1 MNNSI
6 RFSIKKAFKYYLDA
20 FFYLFLIKLLLEKMK
35 KLALLFIV
43 VLLTSI
49 SYGQKREKVKGSKIV
64 TIEKKEIGNFENLE
78 IEDNLEILLIKSD
91 KCSLEIEADDN
102 LHSEININTNGNTLR
117 LTTLKDVGGFKK
129 FLVKVFY
136 NNDFKLLLAKHET
149 IITATSDV
157 ELDNFTIKSFD
168 YSKIF
173 MNGKIKTFT
182 IMQNDK
188 SKSELNLKAEMV
200 TIELSKNAQLKALI
214 ASNQLKADLYQK
226 SSAVVEGDVIDLKL
240 RLDNSSEFTGM
251 NLISKSAELIAE
263 ANTTTKINVV
273 TNATIEASGKSE
285 IQFYGDAKIELKK
298 FTENTVIMKKTLK

>member
-1 MNNSI
+1 M
-6 RFSIKKAFKYYLDA
+6 
-20 FFYLFLIKLLLEKMK
+20 KLLLEKMK
-35 KLALLFIV
+35 KIALLFIV

-117 LTTLKDVGGFKK
+117 LTTSKDVGGFKK

-188 SKSELNLKAEMV
+188 SKSELNLKAETV

>member
-1 MNNSI
+1 
-6 RFSIKKAFKYYLDA
+6 
-20 FFYLFLIKLLLEKMK
+20 MK
-35 KLALLFIV
+35 KLALLFIAI
-43 VLLTSI
+43 LITGF
-49 SYGQKREKVKGSKIV
+49 SYGQKREKVKGSKNV

-78 IEDNLEILLIKSD
+78 IEDNIDILLIKSD

-102 LHSEININTNGNTLR
+102 LHSEININSNGNTLR
-117 LTTLKDVGGFKK
+117 LTTSKDVGGFKK

-136 NNDFKLLLAKHET
+136 NNDFKLLLAKHESVV
-149 IITATSDV
+149 TATSEIV
-157 ELDNFTIKSFD
+157 LDNFTIKTFD
-168 YSKIF
+168 YSKIY
-173 MNGKIKTFT
+173 MNGSIKTFT

-188 SKSELNLKAEMV
+188 SKSELNLKSEMA

-214 ASNQLKADLYQK
+214 ASTQLKADLYQK
-226 SSAVVEGDVIDLKL
+226 STAVIEGDVSELKL
-240 RLDNSSEFTGM
+240 RVDNSSEFIGM
-251 NLISKSAELIAE
+251 NLITKNAELIAE

>member
-1 MNNSI
+1 
-6 RFSIKKAFKYYLDA
+6 
-20 FFYLFLIKLLLEKMK
+20 MK
-35 KLALLFIV
+35 KLALLFIAI
-43 VLLTSI
+43 LITGF
-49 SYGQKREKVKGSKIV
+49 SYGQKREKVKGSKNV

-78 IEDNLEILLIKSD
+78 IEDNIDILLIKSD

-102 LHSEININTNGNTLR
+102 LHSEININSNGNTLR
-117 LTTLKDVGGFKK
+117 LTTSKDVGGFKK

-136 NNDFKLLLAKHET
+136 NNDFKLLLAKHESVV
-149 IITATSDV
+149 TATSEIV
-157 ELDNFTIKSFD
+157 LDNFTIKTFD
-168 YSKIF
+168 YSKIY
-173 MNGKIKTFT
+173 MNGSVKTFT

-188 SKSELNLKAEMV
+188 SKSELNLKSEMA

-214 ASNQLKADLYQK
+214 ASTQLKADLYQK
-226 SSAVVEGDVIDLKL
+226 SSAVIEGDVSELKL
-240 RLDNSSEFTGM
+240 RVDNNSEFIGM
-251 NLISKSAELIAE
+251 NLITKNAELIAE

>member
-1 MNNSI
+1 M
-6 RFSIKKAFKYYLDA
+6 
-20 FFYLFLIKLLLEKMK
+20 KLLLEKMK
-35 KLALLFIV
+35 KIALLFIV

-102 LHSEININTNGNTLR
+102 LHSEIIINSNGSTLR
-117 LTTLKDVGGFKK
+117 LTTSKDVGGFKK

-168 YSKIF
+168 YSKIL

-188 SKSELNLKAEMV
+188 SKSELNLKAETV

>member
-1 MNNSI
+1 MLF
-6 RFSIKKAFKYYLDA
+6 FSIFDKNYYQR
-20 FFYLFLIKLLLEKMK
+20 KMK
-35 KLALLFIV
+35 KLALLFLA
-43 VLLTSI
+43 VLITGF
-49 SYGQKREKVKGSKIV
+49 SYAQKREKIKGSKNV

-78 IEDNLEILLIKSD
+78 VEDNLDILLIKSD

-102 LHSEININTNGNTLR
+102 LHSEININSNGNTLR
-117 LTTLKDVGGFKK
+117 LTTSKDISGFKK

-136 NNDFKLLLAKHET
+136 NNDFKLLLAKHES
-149 IITATSDV
+149 IITATTDI

-173 MNGKIKTFT
+173 VNAKVKTFT

-188 SKSELNLKAEMV
+188 SKSELNLKNEST

-214 ASNQLKADLYQK
+214 ASNQLKVDLYQK
-226 SSAVVEGDVIDLKL
+226 ATAVVEGDVNELKL
-240 RLDNSSEFTGM
+240 RVDNSSEFTGM
-251 NLISKSAELIAE
+251 NLISKTAELIAE
-263 ANTTTKINVV
+263 ANTTTKLNVV
-273 TNATIEASGKSE
+273 TSASIEASGKSE

>member
-1 MNNSI
+1 M
-6 RFSIKKAFKYYLDA
+6 
-20 FFYLFLIKLLLEKMK
+20 KLLLEKMK
-35 KLALLFIV
+35 KIALLFIV

-102 LHSEININTNGNTLR
+102 LHSEIIINSNGSTLR
-117 LTTLKDVGGFKK
+117 LKTSKDVGGFKK

-188 SKSELNLKAEMV
+188 SKSELNLKAETV

>member
-1 MNNSI
+1 M
-6 RFSIKKAFKYYLDA
+6 
-20 FFYLFLIKLLLEKMK
+20 KLLLEKMK
-35 KLALLFIV
+35 KIALLFIV

-102 LHSEININTNGNTLR
+102 LHSEIIINSNGSTLR
-117 LTTLKDVGGFKK
+117 LTTSKDVGGFKK

-188 SKSELNLKAEMV
+188 SKSELNLKAETV

>member
-1 MNNSI
+1 
-6 RFSIKKAFKYYLDA
+6 
-20 FFYLFLIKLLLEKMK
+20 MK
-35 KLALLFIV
+35 KLALLFIAI
-43 VLLTSI
+43 LITGF
-49 SYGQKREKVKGSKIV
+49 SYGQKREKVKGSKNV

-78 IEDNLEILLIKSD
+78 IEDNIDILLIKSD

-102 LHSEININTNGNTLR
+102 LHSEININSNGNTLR
-117 LTTLKDVGGFKK
+117 LTTSKDVGGFKK

-136 NNDFKLLLAKHET
+136 NNDFKLLLAKHESVV
-149 IITATSDV
+149 TATSEIV
-157 ELDNFTIKSFD
+157 LDNFTIKTFD
-168 YSKIF
+168 YSKIY
-173 MNGKIKTFT
+173 MNGSVKTFT

-188 SKSELNLKAEMV
+188 SKSELNLKSEMA

-214 ASNQLKADLYQK
+214 ASTQLKVDLYQK
-226 SSAVVEGDVIDLKL
+226 SSAVIEGDVYELKL
-240 RLDNSSEFTGM
+240 RVDNSSEFIGM
-251 NLISKSAELIAE
+251 NLITKNAELIAE

>member
-1 MNNSI
+1 M
-6 RFSIKKAFKYYLDA
+6 KK
-20 FFYLFLIKLLLEKMK
+20 ITLLLI
-35 KLALLFIV
+35 AIIV
-43 VLLTSI
+43 TGF
-49 SYGQKREKVKGSKIV
+49 SYGQKREKVKGSKNV

-78 IEDNLEILLIKSD
+78 IEDNIDIILIKSD

-102 LHSEININTNGNTLR
+102 LHSEININSNGNTLR

-129 FLVKVFY
+129 FVVKVFY
-136 NNDFKLLLAKHET
+136 NNDFKLLLAKHESVV
-149 IITATSDV
+149 TATSEIV
-157 ELDNFTIKSFD
+157 LDNFTVKTFD
-168 YSKIF
+168 YSKIY
-173 MNGKIKTFT
+173 MNGSVKTFT

-188 SKSELNLKAEMV
+188 SKSELNLKSEIA

-214 ASNQLKADLYQK
+214 ASNQLKVDLYQK
-226 SSAVVEGDVIDLKL
+226 SNAIIEGDVSELKL
-240 RLDNSSEFTGM
+240 RVDNSSEFIGK
-251 NLISKSAELIAE
+251 NLISKTAELIAE

>member
-1 MNNSI
+1 
-6 RFSIKKAFKYYLDA
+6 
-20 FFYLFLIKLLLEKMK
+20 MK

-43 VLLTSI
+43 ILITGFSF
-49 SYGQKREKVKGSKIV
+49 GQKREKVKGSKNV

-78 IEDNLEILLIKSD
+78 IEDNIDILLIKSD

-102 LHSEININTNGNTLR
+102 LHSEININSNGNTLR
-117 LTTLKDVGGFKK
+117 LTTSKDVGGFKK

-136 NNDFKLLLAKHET
+136 NNDFKLLLAKHESVV
-149 IITATSDV
+149 TATSEIV
-157 ELDNFTIKSFD
+157 LDNFTIKTFD
-168 YSKIF
+168 YSKVY
-173 MNGKIKTFT
+173 MNGSVKTFT

-188 SKSELNLKAEMV
+188 SKSELNLKSEMA

-214 ASNQLKADLYQK
+214 ASTQLKVDLYQK
-226 SSAVVEGDVIDLKL
+226 SSAVIEGDVSELKL
-240 RLDNSSEFTGM
+240 RVDNSSEFIGM
-251 NLISKSAELIAE
+251 NLITKNAELIAE

>member
-1 MNNSI
+1 
-6 RFSIKKAFKYYLDA
+6 
-20 FFYLFLIKLLLEKMK
+20 MK
-35 KLALLFIV
+35 KLALLIIA
-43 VLLTSI
+43 VLITGF
-49 SYGQKREKVKGSKIV
+49 SYSQKREKVKGSKNV

-78 IEDNLEILLIKSD
+78 IEDNIEILLIKGD

-102 LHSEININTNGNTLR
+102 LHNEININSNGNTLR
-117 LTTLKDVGGFKK
+117 LTTSKEVGGFKK

-136 NNDFKLLLAKHET
+136 NNDFKLLLTKHESV
-149 IITATSDV
+149 ITATTEV

-173 MNGKIKTFT
+173 MNAKIKTFT

-188 SKSELNLKAEMV
+188 SKSELNLKSEIA

-214 ASNQLKADLYQK
+214 AATQLKADLYQK
-226 SSAVVEGDVIDLKL
+226 STAIVEGDVVELKL

-251 NLISKSAELIAE
+251 NLIYKTAELIAE
-263 ANTTTKINVV
+263 ANTTSKINVV

>member
-1 MNNSI
+1 
-6 RFSIKKAFKYYLDA
+6 
-20 FFYLFLIKLLLEKMK
+20 MK
-35 KLALLFIV
+35 KLALLFIA
-43 VLLTSI
+43 VLITGL
-49 SYGQKREKVKGSKIV
+49 SYGQKREKIKGSKNV

-78 IEDNLEILLIKSD
+78 IEDNIDILLIKSD

-102 LHSEININTNGNTLR
+102 LHSEININSNGNTLR
-117 LTTLKDVGGFKK
+117 LTTSKDVGGFKK

-136 NNDFKLLLAKHET
+136 NNDFKLLLAKHESVV
-149 IITATSDV
+149 TATSEIV
-157 ELDNFTIKSFD
+157 LDNFTIKTFD
-168 YSKIF
+168 YSKVY
-173 MNGKIKTFT
+173 MNGSVKTFT

-188 SKSELNLKAEMV
+188 SKSELNLKSEMA

-214 ASNQLKADLYQK
+214 ASTQLKVDLYQK
-226 SSAVVEGDVIDLKL
+226 SSAVIEGDVSELKL
-240 RLDNSSEFTGM
+240 RVDNSSEFIGM
-251 NLISKSAELIAE
+251 NLITKNAELIAE

>member
-1 MNNSI
+1 M
-6 RFSIKKAFKYYLDA
+6 
-20 FFYLFLIKLLLEKMK
+20 KLLLEKMK

-43 VLLTSI
+43 VFLTSI

>member
-1 MNNSI
+1 
-6 RFSIKKAFKYYLDA
+6 
-20 FFYLFLIKLLLEKMK
+20 MK
-35 KLALLFIV
+35 KLALLFIA
-43 VLLTSI
+43 VLITGF
-49 SYGQKREKVKGSKIV
+49 SYGQKREKVKGSKNV

-78 IEDNLEILLIKSD
+78 IEDNIEILLIKGD

-102 LHSEININTNGNTLR
+102 LHNEININSNGNTLR
-117 LTTLKDVGGFKK
+117 LTTLKEVGGFKK

-136 NNDFKLLLAKHET
+136 NNDFKLLLTKHES
-149 IITATSDV
+149 IITATTEV

-173 MNGKIKTFT
+173 MNAKIKTFT

-188 SKSELNLKAEMV
+188 SKSELNLKSEMA

-214 ASNQLKADLYQK
+214 AATQLKADLYQK
-226 SSAVVEGDVIDLKL
+226 STAVIEGDVVELKL

-251 NLISKSAELIAE
+251 NLISKTAELIAE
-263 ANTTTKINVV
+263 ANCTTKINVV

>member
-1 MNNSI
+1 
-6 RFSIKKAFKYYLDA
+6 
-20 FFYLFLIKLLLEKMK
+20 MK
-35 KLALLFIV
+35 KLALLFIAI
-43 VLLTSI
+43 LITGF
-49 SYGQKREKVKGSKIV
+49 SYGQKREKVKGSKNV

-78 IEDNLEILLIKSD
+78 IEDNIDILLIKSD

-102 LHSEININTNGNTLR
+102 LHSEININSNGNSLR
-117 LTTLKDVGGFKK
+117 LTTSKDVGGFKK

-136 NNDFKLLLAKHET
+136 NNDFKLLLAKHESVV
-149 IITATSDV
+149 TATSEIV
-157 ELDNFTIKSFD
+157 LDNFTIKTFD
-168 YSKIF
+168 YSKIY
-173 MNGKIKTFT
+173 MNGSVKTFT

-188 SKSELNLKAEMV
+188 SKSELNLKSEIA

-214 ASNQLKADLYQK
+214 ASTQLKADLYQK
-226 SSAVVEGDVIDLKL
+226 SSAVIEGDVSELKL
-240 RLDNSSEFTGM
+240 RVDNSSEFIGM
-251 NLISKSAELIAE
+251 NLITKNAELIAE

>member
-1 MNNSI
+1 
-6 RFSIKKAFKYYLDA
+6 
-20 FFYLFLIKLLLEKMK
+20 MK

-49 SYGQKREKVKGSKIV
+49 SYGQKREKVRGSKIV

>member
-1 MNNSI
+1 
-6 RFSIKKAFKYYLDA
+6 
-20 FFYLFLIKLLLEKMK
+20 MK

-49 SYGQKREKVKGSKIV
+49 SYGQKREKVRGSKIV

-188 SKSELNLKAEMV
+188 SRAELNLKAEMV

>member
-1 MNNSI
+1 
-6 RFSIKKAFKYYLDA
+6 
-20 FFYLFLIKLLLEKMK
+20 MK
-35 KLALLFIV
+35 KLALLIIA
-43 VLLTSI
+43 VLITGF
-49 SYGQKREKVKGSKIV
+49 SYGQKREKVKGSKNV

-78 IEDNLEILLIKSD
+78 IEDNIEILLIKGD

-102 LHSEININTNGNTLR
+102 LHNEININSNGNTLR
-117 LTTLKDVGGFKK
+117 LTTSKEVGGFKK

-136 NNDFKLLLAKHET
+136 NNDFKLLLTKHESV
-149 IITATSDV
+149 ITATTEV

-173 MNGKIKTFT
+173 MNAKIKTFT

-188 SKSELNLKAEMV
+188 SKSELNLKSEIA

-214 ASNQLKADLYQK
+214 AATQLKADLYQK
-226 SSAVVEGDVIDLKL
+226 STAIVEGDVVELKL

-251 NLISKSAELIAE
+251 NLISKTAELIAE
-263 ANTTTKINVV
+263 ANSTTKINVV
-273 TNATIEASGKSE
+273 TNVTIEASGKSE